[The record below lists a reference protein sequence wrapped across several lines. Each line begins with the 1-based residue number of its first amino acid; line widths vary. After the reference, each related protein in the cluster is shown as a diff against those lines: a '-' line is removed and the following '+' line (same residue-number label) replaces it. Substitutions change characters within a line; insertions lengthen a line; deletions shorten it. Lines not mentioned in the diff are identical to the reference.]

1 MERFDVSGVR
11 ARMGEQPWLE
21 FLRVPSMSAG
31 LYRLPKGGEDQQTP
45 HREDEVYVI
54 LEGRATLEVDGE
66 RVAVGPDSVA
76 FVEAHAD
83 HRFVDIE
90 KDLLAL
96 VVFAPAET
104 EG

>member
-1 MERFDVSGVR
+1 
-11 ARMGEQPWLE
+11 
-21 FLRVPSMSAG
+21 
-31 LYRLPKGGEDQQTP
+31 
-45 HREDEVYVI
+45 VYVI